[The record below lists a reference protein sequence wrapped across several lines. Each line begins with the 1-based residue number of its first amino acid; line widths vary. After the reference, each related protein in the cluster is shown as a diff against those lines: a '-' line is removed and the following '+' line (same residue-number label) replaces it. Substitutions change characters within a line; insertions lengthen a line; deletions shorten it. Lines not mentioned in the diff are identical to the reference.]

1 MLLQE
6 KLLLQSFRTIFLGYF
21 EHPKWTWYIAVI
33 RNPMLILF
41 HKDSIVLEVCRG
53 NVYNILN
60 ILGF

>member
-6 KLLLQSFRTIFLGYF
+6 KLLLQSFRTIFLRYF
-21 EHPKWTWYIAVI
+21 EHPKWTWYIVVI

-41 HKDSIVLEVCRG
+41 HKDFIVLEVCR